1 MIKKLLS
8 FSLICLLAVVGTGS
22 LASAQTNTNNTS
34 SSIAAIKA
42 DVAKRGTGKNKRVE
56 VKMLDGTKRKGYIS
70 QAGEDSFTLTDSNTN
85 QAVSIAYADVAQVK
99 KPGPKGDKIALW
111 IIGGAAAVGAVV
123 LGSLLLT
130 RCRNEGGC

>member
-8 FSLICLLAVVGTGS
+8 FSLICLLFVVSTGS
-22 LASAQTNTNNTS
+22 LASAQTNTKNTDS
-34 SSIAAIKA
+34 ATAAIKA
-42 DVAKRGTGKNKRVE
+42 DVVKRGTGEKTRVE

-70 QAGEDSFTLTDSNTN
+70 QAGDDSFTLADSNTN
-85 QAVSIAYADVAQVK
+85 QTISIAYADVAQVRK
-99 KPGPKGDKIALW
+99 SGSKGDKIALW